1 MPTTRLRNSTVSFA
15 YGRAIYGRAIRHFT
29 AAAAFGLPLAF
40 SALSSPAYAQT
51 IDVGVLTARSGP
63 GAPVGEEIYTGIQTA
78 IAMYGPVLGRQ
89 IKLVVEDSAW
99 NSQLAVTKATKLV
112 QQDHVVAILG
122 TSTVESLALLPL
134 LDRLRVPVVTSN
146 SGGAAMTRDKCSKW
160 FFRTNPEEVMS
171 ETSLKVLFESGPNLK
186 NATWFTVGNDY
197 GWSRMVG
204 ESAKR
209 VPGLKYAGE
218 TYAQLDTT
226 DWAPY
231 IAQIQ
236 KAGATAVLMPVTFG
250 VQLVDFVRQAT
261 QFGLT
266 KNAVLVAPIGLPDWA
281 ANEIGEPVTH
291 VLSMGSWAAWGYE
304 DKEPTGTARRFNEAY
319 FQQQKRVAGMQAIQ
333 AGTAALMLFDAIAKA
348 GSTEPS
354 AVVKGLEQVNLATP
368 LGMLR
373 FQPGGR
379 QAESPLFLGPYVH
392 LTTPR
397 YGSQYAQKV
406 EDVVPASKSLISA
419 KEAGCHL
426 Q

>member
-1 MPTTRLRNSTVSFA
+1 MLTARRQPGSAVIVDVSRTITRS
-15 YGRAIYGRAIRHFT
+15 IT
-29 AAAAFGLPLAF
+29 AAAAGLSVALAASCLPA
-40 SALSSPAYAQT
+40 SAQSVD
-51 IDVGVLTARSGP
+51 IGVLTARSGP
-63 GAPVGEEIYTGIQTA
+63 GAPVGEEIYTGIQAA
-78 IAMYGPVLGRQ
+78 IAIYGPVLGKQ
-89 IKLVVEDSAW
+89 IRLIVEDSAW
-99 NSQLAVTKATKLV
+99 NSELAVTKATKLV

-146 SGGAAMTRDKCSKW
+146 SGGAAMTRDKCNKW

-171 ETSLKVLFESGPNLK
+171 ETSLKELFARGPDLDK
-186 NATWFTVGNDY
+186 ATWFTVGNDY

-281 ANEIGEPVTH
+281 VNEIGEPVTH
-291 VLSMGSWAAWGYE
+291 VVSMGSWAAWGYE
-304 DKEPTGTARRFNEAY
+304 DTEPTGTARKFNQIY
-319 FQQQKRVAGMQAIQ
+319 YQQQKRVAGMQAIQ
-333 AGTAALMLFDAIAKA
+333 AGTAALMLFDALSKA
-348 GSTEPS
+348 GSTERS
-354 AVVKGLEQVNLATP
+354 AVVKGLEQVNTATP
-368 LGMLR
+368 LGALR

-379 QAESPLFLGPYVH
+379 QAESPLFLGSYVH
-392 LTTPR
+392 LEKPL
-397 YGSQYAQKV
+397 YAAEYAQKV
-406 EDVVPASKSLISA
+406 EEVIPSSKSLIPA
-419 KEAGCHL
+419 KDAGCHL
-426 Q
+426 D

>member
-1 MPTTRLRNSTVSFA
+1 MLTITRQRNLTVMFKGSSAITRLVASAVAALWFA
-15 YGRAIYGRAIRHFT
+15 LVPFA
-29 AAAAFGLPLAF
+29 
-40 SALSSPAYAQT
+40 SPAWAQT
-51 IDVGVLTARSGP
+51 IDVGVLTARSGA

-89 IKLVVEDSAW
+89 VKLVVEDSAW
-99 NSQLAVTKATKLV
+99 NSELAVTKATKLV
-112 QQDHVVAILG
+112 QQDHVAAILG

-134 LDRLRVPVVTSN
+134 LERLRVPIVTSN
-146 SGGAAMTRDKCSKW
+146 SGGAAMTRDKCNKW

-171 ETSLKVLFESGPNLK
+171 ETSLKELFGSSANLK

-204 ESAKR
+204 DSAKR

-291 VLSMGSWAAWGYE
+291 VVSQGSWAAWGYE
-304 DKEPTGTARRFNEAY
+304 EKEPTGTARKFNEAY
-319 FQQQKRVAGMQAIQ
+319 YQQHKRVAGMQAIQ
-333 AGTAALMLFDAIAKA
+333 AGTAALMLFNAITKA
-348 GSTEPS
+348 GAAEPG
-354 AVVKGLEQVNLATP
+354 AIVKGLEQVNVATP

-392 LTTPR
+392 LEKPK
-397 YGSQYAQKV
+397 YGAAYAQRV
-406 EDVVPASKSLISA
+406 DEVVPASKSLISA

-426 Q
+426 EE